1 MFKKALSLLLAL
13 MLIVTSVSITAI
25 SVSAAD
31 DEPTTEAV
39 VYPVT
44 VAGSNADIFGT
55 AWAKGLAENAM
66 TQNGDGTYTKVYE
79 KVGPAENVSLKVVDG
94 DNWIGNLAGDNVT
107 FNLTKEA
114 DLTVK
119 YDPKATDT
127 SKVTVSAEGI
137 EFHEFK
143 ASLVEKMVA
152 VGGGAGSNF
161 LNGENW
167 NEKSDANAMEKKSEG
182 VYEIVFDEVE
192 AKGDYQFKFAANNGW
207 TDNFGNPT
215 TDFAK
220 MGENTAKYNGE
231 NIYFEVPEDGSTV
244 TLTLDMSKFDLV
256 AGVYDAT
263 YTITVEGPDGTVV
276 TNPVVEPTTEEK
288 TEAVVETTEKATEA
302 PAPADGKLKVN
313 AVSNIMPTVSK
324 TFDAA
329 TDTITCTWWIQSP
342 KQKMVNV
349 QGIITYDDKVLTT
362 NQEMNQTY
370 DEEEDEYNDAILRIT
385 GGVAT
390 VTNYTP
396 NLENLPKDG
405 NNNGIRFNA
414 SQLKGYNMYKGKDGN
429 KVPFVSVTFK
439 KADGATGETNVHLY
453 IEILSYKDGDNNPY
467 LIKDM
472 EIVDS
477 EFQYIPDSVSDAVY
491 AGPFDESYEPVEEPT
506 TEEPT
511 TEEPTTEEPTTE
523 EPTTEEPTTEA
534 PTTEEPTTEEPTT
547 EAPTTEP
554 APVGKFLTVNS
565 TSNFYSE
572 KSITYTNDIP
582 AQVIVEYYCATDKY
596 KIINGQYILTYDP
609 AVLKFNEASN
619 TDDEDNPTV
628 CPVAKNVQ
636 ANFTAGDGVAKFNF
650 SDPNGDRLVKKDG
663 TPTPV
668 VRLVFD
674 VVGEGETNVN
684 LDVYKQ
690 TFKDF
695 DAETDPDTWY
705 MFYNGSEDAGASVLN
720 KLKGDDAQI
729 YTVFFPEAPEPIPTT
744 EEPTTEE
751 PTTAEPTT
759 EEPTTAEPT
768 TEEPTTA
775 EPTTEEPTTVNTKL
789 NVTAVAK
796 VDENAGTVDGFSVDA
811 AALTV
816 EKGETVKLVYRVNT
830 GDKAIESLQWIANY
844 DPAFLTLVSAEMPKV
859 TEGAAYNTTVTGTV
873 KANASNIINRYEV
886 APTDDFIVLTF
897 TAAEAGETEVTVT
910 LTDILLD
917 NGYRPEPTTEEPTTV
932 EPTTEEPTTVEPTT
946 AEPTTVEPTTVEP
959 TTVEPTTAEPTT
971 AEPTTVEPTT
981 AEPTTAEP
989 TTAEPTTEAPTT
1001 PVGDHYSFVLAPS
1014 TWTHGKDTDAVF
1026 TIKDNVGGADV
1037 STLFSGLSVDGTKL
1051 GADAFEAKM
1060 NDDGTLTVT
1069 VKAAYLNGLTIA
1081 DHNFKFMFNDESLDT
1096 VVKIVEDATSASETV
1111 APTTSKATSDTA
1123 TKDSAKTSTNGTV
1136 KTGSASMAMII
1147 LLVLV
1152 SGTAAIFFA
1161 RRRTNKK

>member
-523 EPTTEEPTTEA
+523 A

-796 VDENAGTVDGFSVDA
+796 VDENAGTVDGFSVDP

>member
-66 TQNGDGTYTKVYE
+66 TLNEDGTYTKVYE

-94 DNWIGNLAGDNVT
+94 ENWIGNLAGDNVT
-107 FNLTKEA
+107 FNLTQEA

-167 NEKSDANAMEKKSEG
+167 NEKSEANAMEKKSEG

-192 AKGDYQFKFAANNGW
+192 AKGDYQFKFAANDGW

-429 KVPFVSVTFK
+429 KIPFVSVTFK

-477 EFQYIPDSVSDAVY
+477 EFKYIPDSVPDAVY

-511 TEEPTTEEPTTE
+511 TEAPTTEEPTTE
-523 EPTTEEPTTEA
+523 EPTTEEPTTEE

-619 TDDEDNPTV
+619 TDDDDNPTV

-636 ANFTAGDGVAKFNF
+636 ANFTAGTGVAKFNF

-663 TPTPV
+663 TPIPV

-705 MFYNGSEDAGASVLN
+705 MFYSGSDDAGASVLN

-789 NVTAVAK
+789 DVTAVAK
-796 VDENAGTVDGFSVDA
+796 VDENAGTVDGFSVDP

-917 NGYRPEPTTEEPTTV
+917 NGYRPEPTTEEPTTEEPTTEEPTTV

-946 AEPTTVEPTTVEP
+946 EAPTTV
-959 TTVEPTTAEPTT
+959 
-971 AEPTTVEPTT
+971 
-981 AEPTTAEP
+981 
-989 TTAEPTTEAPTT
+989 EPTTEAPTT
-1001 PVGDHYSFVLAPS
+1001 VEPTTEEPTTILPTVTP
-1014 TWTHGKDTDAVF
+1014 TDA
-1026 TIKDNVGGADV
+1026 T
-1037 STLFSGLSVDGTKL
+1037 
-1051 GADAFEAKM
+1051 
-1060 NDDGTLTVT
+1060 
-1069 VKAAYLNGLTIA
+1069 
-1081 DHNFKFMFNDESLDT
+1081 
-1096 VVKIVEDATSASETV
+1096 SETV

>member
-414 SQLKGYNMYKGKDGN
+414 SDLGGFNMYKGKAGN
-429 KVPFVSVTFK
+429 KVPFVSVTFN

-523 EPTTEEPTTEA
+523 EPTTEE
-534 PTTEEPTTEEPTT
+534 
-547 EAPTTEP
+547 
-554 APVGKFLTVNS
+554 
-565 TSNFYSE
+565 
-572 KSITYTNDIP
+572 
-582 AQVIVEYYCATDKY
+582 
-596 KIINGQYILTYDP
+596 
-609 AVLKFNEASN
+609 
-619 TDDEDNPTV
+619 
-628 CPVAKNVQ
+628 
-636 ANFTAGDGVAKFNF
+636 
-650 SDPNGDRLVKKDG
+650 R
-663 TPTPV
+663 
-668 VRLVFD
+668 
-674 VVGEGETNVN
+674 
-684 LDVYKQ
+684 
-690 TFKDF
+690 
-695 DAETDPDTWY
+695 
-705 MFYNGSEDAGASVLN
+705 GAHHR
-720 KLKGDDAQI
+720 GAH
-729 YTVFFPEAPEPIPTT
+729 
-744 EEPTTEE
+744 
-751 PTTAEPTT
+751 
-759 EEPTTAEPT
+759 
-768 TEEPTTA
+768 
-775 EPTTEEPTTVNTKL
+775 
-789 NVTAVAK
+789 
-796 VDENAGTVDGFSVDA
+796 
-811 AALTV
+811 
-816 EKGETVKLVYRVNT
+816 YR
-830 GDKAIESLQWIANY
+830 
-844 DPAFLTLVSAEMPKV
+844 
-859 TEGAAYNTTVTGTV
+859 GA
-873 KANASNIINRYEV
+873 
-886 APTDDFIVLTF
+886 
-897 TAAEAGETEVTVT
+897 
-910 LTDILLD
+910 
-917 NGYRPEPTTEEPTTV
+917 
-932 EPTTEEPTTVEPTT
+932 
-946 AEPTTVEPTTVEP
+946 
-959 TTVEPTTAEPTT
+959 
-971 AEPTTVEPTT
+971 
-981 AEPTTAEP
+981 
-989 TTAEPTTEAPTT
+989 
-1001 PVGDHYSFVLAPS
+1001 H
-1014 TWTHGKDTDAVF
+1014 H
-1026 TIKDNVGGADV
+1026 
-1037 STLFSGLSVDGTKL
+1037 
-1051 GADAFEAKM
+1051 
-1060 NDDGTLTVT
+1060 
-1069 VKAAYLNGLTIA
+1069 
-1081 DHNFKFMFNDESLDT
+1081 
-1096 VVKIVEDATSASETV
+1096 
-1111 APTTSKATSDTA
+1111 
-1123 TKDSAKTSTNGTV
+1123 
-1136 KTGSASMAMII
+1136 
-1147 LLVLV
+1147 
-1152 SGTAAIFFA
+1152 
-1161 RRRTNKK
+1161 